1 MPDYGQHL
9 EFGYFLLP
17 DADDPAGVLATA
29 RLIGE
34 LGYDLV
40 GIQDHPYQPRHL
52 DSLSLLAVILG
63 QTGRLRAFHSVAN
76 LALRPPARLAK
87 AVASLAGGGRFE
99 VGPGTGAFPEAIS
112 SMGGPDRRPR
122 ENLQAPASALHVIRG
137 ISRGPPRTPFPRD
150 HY

>member
-1 MPDYGQHL
+1 MPDYGQRL
-9 EFGYFLLP
+9 EFGCFLWP

-29 RLIGE
+29 RLIDE

-87 AVASLAGGGRFE
+87 AVASLAGGGRLLLW
-99 VGPGTGAFPEAIS
+99 PGHRPVPGG
-112 SMGGPDRRPR
+112 GGPAGRPR
-122 ENLQAPASALHVIRG
+122 RKARG
-137 ISRGPPRTPFPRD
+137 KHPEPTPGHRSNCST
-150 HY
+150 

>member
-29 RLIGE
+29 RLIDE

-76 LALRPPARLAK
+76 LALPPPARLAP
-87 AVASLAGGGRFE
+87 ALASLAGGGRFL
-99 VGPGTGAFPEAIS
+99 VCLGTGAVPEAIA
-112 SMGGPDRRPR
+112 SMGGAERSPR
-122 ENLQAPASALHVIRG
+122 GNLQALTPALQSI
-137 ISRGPPRTPFPRD
+137 PC
-150 HY
+150 

>member
-29 RLIGE
+29 RLIDE

-76 LALRPPARLAK
+76 LALPPPARLAP
-87 AVASLAGGGRFE
+87 ALASLAGGGRFWPGLGPRP
-99 VGPGTGAFPEAIS
+99 GPGGVAPRG
-112 SMGGPDRRPR
+112 GGPP
-122 ENLQAPASALHVIRG
+122 S
-137 ISRGPPRTPFPRD
+137 PPGKPP
-150 HY
+150 

>member
-29 RLIGE
+29 RLIDE

-76 LALRPPARLAK
+76 LALRPPARLAN
-87 AVASLAGGGRFE
+87 AVASLAGGGRF
-99 VGPGTGAFPEAIS
+99 GLCLGTGAVRGAHA
-112 SMGGPDRRPR
+112 SMGGTTRMPGEYP
-122 ENLQAPASALHVIRG
+122 
-137 ISRGPPRTPFPRD
+137 
-150 HY
+150 